1 MKNNVGAWYFV
12 PFQFGAHLMLDMNVH
27 QIFSA
32 LQMIAG
38 FSSAEVGAKSCSKFL
53 NGSNLMES
61 IPDFLGSLQSLI
73 GISPALNMLAWS
85 DGFNLNCDS
94 LELSYP
100 SVIEEDLELTLIMPI
115 AWETMFLLIDAIFR
129 SILSPTHWAPFTA
142 HLEVESWH
150 YLCHSH
156 PHVICHHISWLQFI
170 INHVN
175 SNCLSRSVILVIEG

>member
-1 MKNNVGAWYFV
+1 MIFCALPVWCTFDAWHERAPNFFS
-12 PFQFGAHLMLDMNVH
+12 PANDSRFQFSRGWGK
-27 QIFSA
+27 IC
-32 LQMIAG
+32 I
-38 FSSAEVGAKSCSKFL
+38 KFL
-53 NGSNLMES
+53 NGSNLVES

-94 LELSYP
+94 LELSYS

-129 SILSPTHWAPFTA
+129 SILSPTHWAPFTT

-156 PHVICHHISWLQFI
+156 RHVICHHISWLQFI

-175 SNCLSRSVILVIEG
+175 SVYLDQSS